1 MIQFQYPHMP
11 TAGLDG
17 PGMSPAGAPMPPYMQ
32 GMYSG
37 YLNGGQSIVPAAVP
51 RQEVKKDVQQQQP
64 SAGKSGPSTGGVG
77 SPYPIAVPERQ
88 QATYRQPPRTKESW
102 QGKDFIRHHCVPKKS
117 VGNDLRP
124 LSDLDEYYFDTV
136 TAPQRVYL
144 RFRTALNTK
153 RLVKVR
159 CPPTFVC
166 HPTRQKCSRDGSTVP
181 TKSQSTNSD
190 DLLAQALDK
199 AMLENPIAASKVVM
213 ANGKRHFHC
222 NSLDTK
228 LTTIMVDRPVFNKY
242 HDVTY
247 ICERLSDGQ
256 SLAEQMCF
264 FYLFRSPDPKDG
276 CIIVAHFEHTLGDAA
291 VYSKLMTSWSRNY
304 ARSGFFGFGNGND
317 SGELPVALCTSGD
330 LLR

>member
-1 MIQFQYPHMP
+1 MMQFQHPHMHP
-11 TAGLDG
+11 HMLSAGFN
-17 PGMSPAGAPMPPYMQ
+17 PGMGRAPHPPYMQ
-32 GMYSG
+32 GMNSG
-37 YLNGGQSIVPAAVP
+37 SLNGGQSVVPAAVP
-51 RQEVKKDVQQQQP
+51 RQEVKNDVQQKQP
-64 SAGKSGPSTGGVG
+64 SRGVG
-77 SPYPIAVPERQ
+77 SRYPIAVPQSQ
-88 QATYRQPPRTKESW
+88 QPPTYRQPPRTMESW

-124 LSDLDEYYFDTV
+124 LSNLDGYYFDTV

-144 RFRTALNTK
+144 RFRTALNTR
-153 RLVKVR
+153 RLLKVR

-166 HPTRQKCSRDGSTVP
+166 HPTRQKCSRDGSTAP
-181 TKSQSTNSD
+181 TKPQSTNSD
-190 DLLAQALDK
+190 NLLAQALDK

-213 ANGKRHFHC
+213 ANGRRHFHC

-228 LTTIMVDRPVFNKY
+228 LTTIMVDKPVFNSY
-242 HDVTY
+242 QDISY
-247 ICERLSDGQ
+247 ICERLCDGQ

-304 ARSGFFGFGNGND
+304 ARSSGFFGFGNGND
-317 SGELPVALCTSGD
+317 SGELPDSLCTPGD
-330 LLR
+330 MLR